1 MPLPKADM
9 AGRLMA
15 TLDAIALE
23 CDGDHEEMERY
34 LSGIH
39 DHELKS
45 VLHQV
50 GGARAAIK
58 WYDAE
63 LEKGAS
69 ALQRAYEE
77 RMRNDP
83 EARETVE
90 WVDAYFKAMN

>member
-1 MPLPKADM
+1 MPFTKADM
-9 AGRLMA
+9 AKRLMA
-15 TLDAIALE
+15 TLDAIDLE
-23 CDGDHEEMERY
+23 CDGDREEMERY

-39 DHELKS
+39 NDELES
-45 VLHQV
+45 VLRQV

-69 ALQRAYEE
+69 ALQRAHEE

-83 EARETVE
+83 EAREIVE
-90 WVDAYFKAMN
+90 LVDAYFKAMN